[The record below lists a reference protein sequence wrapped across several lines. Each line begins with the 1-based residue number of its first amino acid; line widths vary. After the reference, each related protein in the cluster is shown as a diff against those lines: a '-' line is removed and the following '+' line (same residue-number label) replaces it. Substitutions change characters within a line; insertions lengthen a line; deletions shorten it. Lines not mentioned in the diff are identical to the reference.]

1 MEWGTILIMGILVLF
16 ATYYLCAGLMDDFS
30 LILTVVGLA
39 LSAGAIYCLVELFKV
54 SLGNGFT
61 GLGIGIVVAI
71 ICFFS
76 ADSLRNESIS
86 DWIDWMD

>member
-1 MEWGTILIMGILVLF
+1 MQVLVFF

-30 LILTVVGLA
+30 LILTLVGLA
-39 LSAGAIYCLVELFKV
+39 LGVWAIYCLVGLFKV
-54 SLGNGFT
+54 SLVNGFT

-71 ICFFS
+71 ICFFG

-86 DWIDWMD
+86 DWIDKM